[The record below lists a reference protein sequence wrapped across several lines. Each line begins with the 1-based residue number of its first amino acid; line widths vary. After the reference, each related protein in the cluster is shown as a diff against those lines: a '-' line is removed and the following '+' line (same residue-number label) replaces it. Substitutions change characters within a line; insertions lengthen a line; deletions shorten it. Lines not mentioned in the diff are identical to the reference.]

1 MIGSAEHPIPQW
13 RETAPDMTKMAN
25 SRIRPAAKFFFE
37 GDTKFFVKGVT
48 YGPFKPDTDGN
59 YLGRPEQ
66 VEIDLALMRQAGL
79 NLVRIY
85 HPPARWFLDRCAAAG
100 MRVLV
105 TLPWEKHIEFLRQRS
120 TRRQIIEAV
129 RSAVSSHVGHS
140 AILGYLVGNEISSTM
155 ARWLGARRV
164 IEFVEELIQIGR
176 TIDPAALFS
185 YATYPPTEYLLP
197 QNADFCCFNVYL
209 HNQDEFERYLLRLQN
224 LTGERPLILG
234 EFGMDT
240 IRHSQDEQ
248 SDMLSWHIDSVVKC
262 GLAGTILFTWTDEWF
277 TGGEEITDWAFGI
290 VTRERKPKKAFCRL
304 EEKLGQS
311 NSIAPHQPLPRSPFV
326 SVIVCSYNG
335 GPTLAACL
343 NSLRKLNYP
352 EYEVILVDDGSTD
365 NTAYIAAQFPEV
377 RYIHQSNHGLSHARN
392 TGAIAA
398 KGEVLAYT
406 DSDCMADGD
415 WLYYLVSTLVSG
427 DYAGVGGPNITPP
440 AQNWI
445 QACVAGAPGGPSHV
459 LLTDTVA
466 EHIPGCNMAF
476 YRWAFDTMG
485 GFDPEYRKAG
495 DDVDFCW
502 RIQQAGWV
510 IAFNPAAI
518 VWHYRRFTL
527 RAFLKQQDGY
537 GEAES
542 LLRFKHL
549 IFFGPTGT
557 AKWRGQIYGTPRFSW
572 FVNRTVIYHGIFGEG
587 FFQSIY
593 PTPQSDIAAYLSSIE
608 WFALTIFL
616 FGLGIF
622 LPALRIVPYLMLGGT
637 LCVAVSYMVRAPIEP
652 KFDTVRARLLVML
665 LAFAQPLVR
674 GFSRYFT
681 WLRFKRTPAN
691 VIRRHEHLPERGR
704 FAGSLNRRLFWSEQG
719 RDRHYL
725 LGAMFELLDEEGWR
739 YSTDSGWNEWDI
751 QIYGN
756 FWWSIALQTVTE
768 YHGGAKCLTRV
779 RLRNRLVTTTV
790 ILNLIAASLLI
801 YRQLNVSHV
810 ELWSIAAY
818 VLFLLFLWTRARALK
833 SRVAELVDA
842 AALRAGLQRV
852 TRKQKIAKPAAV
864 AEPAPAINVTDPAA
878 PNLPG

>member
-1 MIGSAEHPIPQW
+1 
-13 RETAPDMTKMAN
+13 MTKTPN
-25 SRIRPAAKFFFE
+25 TRIRPAAKFFFE
-37 GDTKFFVKGVT
+37 QDKKFFVKGVT
-48 YGPFKPDTDGN
+48 YGPFKPDADGN

-66 VEIDLALMRQAGL
+66 VEMDLALMRQVGL

-85 HPPARWFLDRCAAAG
+85 HAPPRWFLDRCAAAG
-100 MRVLV
+100 IRVLV
-105 TLPWEKHIEFLRQRS
+105 TLPWQKHVEFLRERS
-120 TRRQIIEAV
+120 TRKQIAEAV
-129 RSAVSSHVGHS
+129 RAAVKTNVGHP
-140 AILGYLVGNEISSTM
+140 AIFGYLVGNEISSTI

-164 IEFVEELIQIGR
+164 IEFVEELIGIGR
-176 TIDPAALFS
+176 GIDPDALFS

-209 HNQDEFERYLLRLQN
+209 HNQRDFEGYLLRLQN
-224 LTGERPLILG
+224 LTGEHPLILG

-248 SDMLSWHIDSVVKC
+248 AEMLGWHIDSVVKC
-262 GLAGTILFTWTDEWF
+262 GLAGTIFFTWT
-277 TGGEEITDWAFGI
+277 
-290 VTRERKPKKAFCRL
+290 ERA
-304 EEKLGQS
+304 
-311 NSIAPHQPLPRSPFV
+311 PFV

-335 GPTLAACL
+335 GHTLAACL
-343 NSLRKLNYP
+343 DSLGKLNYP
-352 EYEVILVDDGSTD
+352 AYEVILVDDGSTD
-365 NTAYIAAQFPEV
+365 DTAYVAVQFPQV
-377 RYIHQSNHGLSHARN
+377 HYIHQSNHGLSHARN
-392 TGAIAA
+392 TGVAAA

-406 DSDCMADGD
+406 DSDCMADVD
-415 WLYYLVSTLVSG
+415 WLYYLIGTLVSG

-445 QACVAGAPGGPSHV
+445 QACVAAAPGGPSHV
-459 LLTDTVA
+459 LLTDTIA

-476 YRWAFDTMG
+476 YRWAFESMG
-485 GFDPEYRKAG
+485 GFDPEYHKAG

-502 RIQQAGWV
+502 RIQQGGWV
-510 IAFNPAAI
+510 IAFSPAAI

-572 FVNRTVIYHGIFGEG
+572 FVNRPVIYHGIFGEG

-593 PTPQSDIAAYLSSIE
+593 PSPQSDVAAYLSSIE

-637 LCVAVSYMVRAPIEP
+637 LCVALSYMVRAPIEP

-691 VIRRHEHLPERGR
+691 VIRKHEHLPERARSAGTLGR
-704 FAGSLNRRLFWSEQG
+704 RVFWSEQG

-725 LGAMFELLDEEGWR
+725 LGAMFELLEEEGWR

-751 QIYGN
+751 QIHGN

-768 YHGGAKCLTRV
+768 YHGSGKCLTRV
-779 RLRNRLVTTTV
+779 RLRNRLVTTTI
-790 ILNLIAASLLI
+790 ILNLIALSLLI

-810 ELWSIAAY
+810 DLWSIGAY
-818 VLFLLFLWTRARALK
+818 LLFVFFLWTRARALK
-833 SRVAELVDA
+833 SRVAELVDLA
-842 AALRAGLQRV
+842 AHRAGLQRV
-852 TRKQKIAKPAAV
+852 MRGGKV
-864 AEPAPAINVTDPAA
+864 ASTDSTPQLQVQVNVTDPAS
-878 PNLPG
+878 PQLP